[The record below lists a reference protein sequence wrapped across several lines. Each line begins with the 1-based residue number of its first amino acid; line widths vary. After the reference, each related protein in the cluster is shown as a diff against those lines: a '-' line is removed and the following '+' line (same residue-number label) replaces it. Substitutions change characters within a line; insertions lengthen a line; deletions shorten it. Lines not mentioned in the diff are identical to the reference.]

1 MNFDGYAEDPKV
13 INFKEAVDKRKTEDN
28 FFEKEIV
35 DDEEFYFDQAHY
47 EAAVRS
53 QRDYINYTTGA
64 SMIGRSK
71 DRAIKRIESMQHV
84 LFFTLLLN
92 SVILFTLW
100 LINI

>member
-47 EAAVRS
+47 EET
-53 QRDYINYTTGA
+53 QRDYINYITGA
-64 SMIGRSK
+64 SMIARSK
-71 DRAIKRIESMQHV
+71 DRAIKRIENMQHV

-92 SVILFTLW
+92 SVILFALW
-100 LINI
+100 LNNI